1 MTSIFAT
8 TMMQSVTKSLGWC
21 FPSSTQYVSNY
32 IYVGQMVVMKDRNMR
47 EPLRNVIHAHVR

>member
-1 MTSIFAT
+1 
-8 TMMQSVTKSLGWC
+8 MMQSVTKSLGWC